1 MFARK
6 DSRDRSEASFSI
18 IGPDM
23 QVVGDLVTEGSVRI
37 EGRVHGSVRA
47 GQRVVLGPTGVVE
60 GDVWAQE
67 AVLGGRV
74 RGSVTAE
81 QRLEVQKTASLEGE
95 VRTRAQRLLIEEGAR
110 VVGQIAMIDAPEVE
124 EPRALPRGAG
134 ATVAE

>member
-6 DSRDRSEASFSI
+6 EARDRVEASFSI

-23 QVVGDLVTEGSVRI
+23 QVVGDLVTDGSVRI

-47 GQRVVLGPTGVVE
+47 GQRVVLGPTGAVE

-67 AVLGGRV
+67 AVLGGQV

-81 QRLEVQKTASLEGE
+81 QRLEIQKTASLEGE
-95 VRTRAQRLLIEEGAR
+95 VRTRAQRLVIEEGAR
-110 VVGQIAMIDAPEVE
+110 VVGQIAMIDTPERE
-124 EPRALPRGAG
+124 EPRALPRGAE
-134 ATVAE
+134 VAVEE